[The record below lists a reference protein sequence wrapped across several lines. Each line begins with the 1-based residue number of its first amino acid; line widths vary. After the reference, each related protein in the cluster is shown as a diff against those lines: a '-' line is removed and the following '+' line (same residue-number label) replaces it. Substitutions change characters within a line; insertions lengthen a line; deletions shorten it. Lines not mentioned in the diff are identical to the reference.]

1 MVTIL
6 HHYQQ
11 DLRVFSYTRKYLVL
25 LVFLIYHSS
34 RYYYYCGFNF
44 HSVMANIVLICHLH
58 VFLDEMMVHVFCPF
72 SNWILKFFSIWFW
85 AFFVNYRYKLSI
97 IFMVCKHF
105 LPIYIL
111 SFHPPIK
118 SFLQSKHFKF
128 W

>member
-44 HSVMANIVLICHLH
+44 HFLNIKTFSWAYLPLIKLLFLLFYFILFYFFPTVQHGDKVTLTCIHFSPTLCSVAIWVSRHSSQCHSAGS
-58 VFLDEMMVHVFCPF
+58 P
-72 SNWILKFFSIWFW
+72 
-85 AFFVNYRYKLSI
+85 
-97 IFMVCKHF
+97 CKS
-105 LPIYIL
+105 IL
-111 SFHPPIK
+111 SCI
-118 SFLQSKHFKF
+118 
-128 W
+128 